1 MFNYKDFF
9 MFRSS
14 SCSTFRAVCRWW
26 RVSDV
31 KGGVRP
37 VVF

>member
-1 MFNYKDFF
+1 MS
-9 MFRSS
+9 RSS
-14 SCSTFRAVCRWW
+14 SLTISAFRTMFRWW

-37 VVF
+37 VMF

>member
-1 MFNYKDFF
+1 MFNHKDFF

-14 SCSTFRAVCRWW
+14 ACSTFRAVCRWW